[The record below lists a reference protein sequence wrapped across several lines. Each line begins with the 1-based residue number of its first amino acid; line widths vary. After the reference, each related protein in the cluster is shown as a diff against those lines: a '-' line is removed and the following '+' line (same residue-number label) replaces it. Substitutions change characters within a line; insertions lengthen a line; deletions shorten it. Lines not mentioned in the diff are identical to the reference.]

1 MGKSCPEAES
11 CWRGFSDQRES
22 ERNSV
27 AQREELNARLL
38 QQRMQLAP
46 GPLYSLAIHWKWFS
60 LERGLILSKTTPSV
74 KARGTVLTAYCRQ

>member
-11 CWRGFSDQRES
+11 CWGEFSDQRES
-22 ERNSV
+22 ERNRV

-46 GPLYSLAIHWKWFS
+46 GPLYALAIHWMWLS
-60 LERGLILSKTTPSV
+60 QERGLILSKATPSV
-74 KARGTVLTAYCRQ
+74 KARGTVLTAYSRQ